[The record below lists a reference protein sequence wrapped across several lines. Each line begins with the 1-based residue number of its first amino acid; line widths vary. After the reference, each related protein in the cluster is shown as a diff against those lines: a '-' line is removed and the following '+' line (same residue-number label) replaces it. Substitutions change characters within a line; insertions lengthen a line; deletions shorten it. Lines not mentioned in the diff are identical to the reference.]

1 MKEYNTTQLDP
12 EVTFKR
18 HVFHRDQF
26 AHYLRWTHI
35 LKNAKIGMNI
45 LDFGS
50 GSGNL
55 LQTLYRNR
63 YKGKEYLGLEYR
75 AITVAKANMKY
86 ADVDWARFEQC
97 DITTENLIF
106 KPKDNLGWDIIA
118 CLEVLEHVGKHN
130 VDTVL
135 QNIYNNMSSKT
146 ICYISTPCY
155 DPIVGPAQNH
165 IVNGVIGEMTYNE
178 LKEKL
183 LKTGFKIK
191 KVFGTFASIKD
202 YKHLLNDWQQKMF
215 DGLSEYYD
223 SNLLSVMMAPFFPEQ
238 SRNCLWILTK

>member
-1 MKEYNTTQLDP
+1 MSNYNTTQLDP
-12 EVTFKR
+12 ETTFKR

-26 AHYLRWTHI
+26 AHYLRWCHI
-35 LKNAKIGMNI
+35 LKNAKIGQNI

-55 LQTLYRNR
+55 LQTLYRNKF
-63 YKGKEYLGLEYR
+63 KGKQYLGLEYR
-75 AITVAKANMKY
+75 NMTVAKANLKY
-86 ADVDWARFEQC
+86 ADVDWAEFKQC
-97 DITTENLIF
+97 DLTTKDLIV
-106 KPKDNLGWDIIA
+106 KPDDNMGWDVIA
-118 CLEVLEHVGKHN
+118 CLEVLEHVGKQN

-135 QNIYNNMSSKT
+135 QNIYNNMSAKT
-146 ICYISTPCY
+146 VCYISTPCY
-155 DPIVGPAQNH
+155 DPAVGPAQNH

-202 YKHLLNDWQQKMF
+202 YEHLLNDWQRNMF
-215 DGLSEYYD
+215 NSLREYYD
-223 SNLLSVMMAPFFPEQ
+223 SNLLSVLMAPFFPEH
-238 SRNCLWILTK
+238 SRNCIWVLSK